1 MSNVKGTQGRGRERL
16 AQDEHKQPCGR
27 HGARNT
33 AQRTADNFGVW
44 FTQSQNTLYTRAWM
58 TSNKQTVTK
67 RKNADDFKTHRISK
81 IVHVNVLF
89 VVCFLASH
97 RVVSFGAHKQSSVV
111 EFKRGRCEGH
121 RRHKR
126 SRTVFFCVAMFSEIN
141 KAVSS
146 STKPPLISNKTPE
159 TNVHQKHCPPLY
171 RC

>member
-1 MSNVKGTQGRGRERL
+1 MDEEERDWHGMSTSSPAGGTER
-16 AQDEHKQPCGR
+16 ATTPSVPGTISESGSHSP
-27 HGARNT
+27 
-33 AQRTADNFGVW
+33 RTLCA
-44 FTQSQNTLYTRAWM
+44 LCTRM

-67 RKNADDFKTHRISK
+67 RKNSDDFKTHRISK
-81 IVHVNVLF
+81 IVHVDVLF

-97 RVVSFGAHKQSSVV
+97 RVVSFGAHKQSRVV

-121 RRHKR
+121 RRHQR

-159 TNVHQKHCPPLY
+159 TNVHQKHCHPFY